1 MDQEQIDALVRERG
15 PFVFN
20 RMFAAVEKVRERL
33 ERACGALNANQVPY
47 AVIGGNAVAAWVA
60 TRDEGAVRNTRDV
73 DILLRREDLDAASLA
88 LRGAGFYL
96 DKASSVTI
104 FLDGSDG
111 LPSQGLHVIWADEKV
126 RASDVCSAPLPD
138 DYREI
143 EGKRIV
149 ELLALVRMKLV
160 ANRRKDQVHLLD
172 LIGVGLIDRTWTQK
186 LAQWPEL
193 ADRLQ
198 QLLDDPDG

>member
-15 PFVFN
+15 PFVFD

-33 ERACGALNANQVPY
+33 ERACGALNANKVPY

-73 DILLRREDLDAASLA
+73 DILLRRDDLDAASVA
-88 LRGAGFYL
+88 LRGVGFYL
-96 DKASSVTI
+96 DKAGSVTI
-104 FLDGSDG
+104 FLDGPDG

-126 RASDVCSAPLPD
+126 RGSDVCSAPLPD

-172 LIGVGLIDRTWTQK
+172 MIGVGLIDRTWTQK